1 MTEKIIR
8 KEVAVPREPKVPETI
23 EEFCIGCNICV
34 KVCPVKDVNI
44 SVKEPLLEGVF
55 SVIAE
60 IPLDKMGAKVAI
72 TSSETCTLPEFCIKC
87 QRCVEECPTDA
98 RTF

>member
-1 MTEKIIR
+1 MAQKIVF
-8 KEVAVPREPKVPETI
+8 KEVTFPEEPKVPETL

-44 SVKEPLLEGVF
+44 SVKEELLEGVF

-60 IPLDKMGAKVAI
+60 IPLPKRDIEVAVLP
-72 TSSETCTLPEFCIKC
+72 SGTCPLAEFCIRCRK
-87 QRCVEECPTDA
+87 CVEECPADA